1 MSTELSLRL
10 GREPLRL
17 CLDALPETAREP
29 GDRGQQVLR
38 RACSPAP
45 GLRLT
50 AEILFWPEHSVRE
63 TLVCLTNTGDS
74 PTEILSDFCL
84 EETLPAA
91 DAALRHGNGDT

>member
-29 GDRGQQVLR
+29 GDWGQQVLR

-50 AEILFWPEHSVRE
+50 A
-63 TLVCLTNTGDS
+63 
-74 PTEILSDFCL
+74 
-84 EETLPAA
+84 
-91 DAALRHGNGDT
+91 